1 MAHRRD
7 EGLRFLVSREADVEL
22 GDEVAWSLVDAAP
35 DGIVI
40 TDGSGQILVVNR
52 QTEALFGYSRAE
64 LLGRSVDELLPER
77 FRQVH
82 AAHCM
87 GYRTEPRTRPMGAG
101 ISLFG
106 RRKDGTE
113 FPVEISLSPVTAND
127 QLMVVAAVRDVS
139 ERLETE
145 QRLREAER
153 ELHTLED
160 HERIARDL
168 HDIVIQQLFA
178 SGMTLQGVWS
188 RIKDPDVAQRV
199 ATVVDDLDRTIREI
213 RAVIFGLQSFGADTG
228 GRRAEIL
235 RVASDERAVL
245 GFEPRVHFDGPI
257 ETITDEVAAHLLPTL
272 REALSNVARHSRADS
287 VDVTIEAGA
296 QVVMC
301 VNDDGVGIPEDLD
314 CGGGNGIR
322 NMTDRAGR
330 LGGRCVV
337 RSRPEGGTVVEW
349 SVPAGGLTDS
359 HAPDRP
365 RQGTATDT

>member
-1 MAHRRD
+1 M
-7 EGLRFLVSREADVEL
+7 VSRETDVRL

-40 TDGSGQILVVNR
+40 TDRSGRILVVNR
-52 QTEALFGYSRAE
+52 QTEALFGYDRSE
-64 LLGRSVDELLPER
+64 LLGASVDELLPQR
-77 FRQVH
+77 FRAIH
-82 AAHCM
+82 RAHRTR
-87 GYRTEPRTRPMGAG
+87 YRAEPRTRLMGAG
-101 ISLFG
+101 ISLLG

-127 QLMVVAAVRDVS
+127 QAMVVAAVRDVS

-145 QRLREAER
+145 QRLGEAEQ
-153 ELHTLED
+153 ELRTLED

-199 ATVVDDLDRTIREI
+199 ATVVDDLDATIREI
-213 RAVIFGLQSFGADTG
+213 RAVIFGLQTLGADAG

-245 GFEPRVHFDGPI
+245 GFEPRVRFDGPI
-257 ETITDEVAAHLLPTL
+257 ETITDEVAAHLLATL
-272 REALSNVARHSRADS
+272 REALSNVARHARAAS
-287 VDVTIEAGA
+287 VDVTIEAGSVPERGTGA
-296 QVVMC
+296 QVVLC
-301 VNDDGVGIPEDLD
+301 VSDDGVGIPEDAD
-314 CGGGNGIR
+314 GGGGNGIR
-322 NMTDRAGR
+322 NMTDRAVR
-330 LGGRCVV
+330 LGGRCAV

-349 SVPAGGLTDS
+349 SVPPEGITGS
-359 HAPDRP
+359 CAPDRP
-365 RQGTATDT
+365 GQGTATDT